1 MVVTVKTPA
10 SSANLG
16 PGFDTLGLALTLY
29 DTLTLAPGTSGL
41 TLTVSGEG
49 EGKLDKAVEKNL
61 ALKAVK
67 ALYNHIGGAPPA
79 LDIHMDNAIPLA
91 RGLGSSSAAIVGAL
105 TAANAFS
112 GAGLRK
118 DELFLLAVELEG
130 HPDNVAAAVYGGL
143 TIAYKLGDK
152 FGVRCCHPAANI
164 GAALLVPGAGLSTAK
179 ARAALPAET
188 PRANAVF
195 NIGRTALLVEALL
208 TGDLENL
215 AVAVEDALHQ
225 PWRRGLIPDYNVT
238 EYTCYQAGAKGVAL
252 SGAGPTLIAFYDKK
266 DEAMFKSPL
275 AAGLASAGVR
285 RRALFLDIDMDGA
298 RVVSDYT

>member
-1 MVVTVKTPA
+1 MAVTVMTPA

-16 PGFDTLGLALTLY
+16 PGFDTLGLALTLC

-49 EGKLDKAVEKNL
+49 AGKLDKAVEKNL
-61 ALKAVK
+61 ALRAIQ
-67 ALYNHIGGAPPA
+67 ALYSHIGGALPA
-79 LDIHMDNAIPLA
+79 IDIHMDNTIPLA

-112 GAGLRK
+112 GAGLKK
-118 DELFLLAVELEG
+118 DELFMLAVELEG

-143 TIAYKLGDK
+143 TIAYKQGDK
-152 FGVRCCHPAANI
+152 FGVRRCRPAANI
-164 GAALLVPGAGLSTAK
+164 GAALLVPGVGLSTAK

-208 TGDLENL
+208 GGDLENL

-238 EYTCYQAGAKGVAL
+238 EYICYQAGAKGVAL
-252 SGAGPTLIAFYDKK
+252 SGAGPTLIAFYDRK
-266 DEAMFKSPL
+266 DRVAFEAALTKEL
-275 AAGLASAGVR
+275 KSAGIQR
-285 RRALFLDIDMDGA
+285 RMLFLDVDINGA
-298 RVVSDYT
+298 RVIR